1 ILAMVLAV
9 LAAYVA
15 AARPA
20 RAIARVPVVTAL
32 SGRPAPP
39 RPARRWAAPAGI
51 ALLVIAFLLMGV
63 AGSHAG
69 EANGGSNAGMPG
81 LVAAL
86 VTLAAA
92 VVLLSPACLA
102 ALARLGRRAPVA
114 VRLALRDLARFR
126 ARSGSALAAISLSV
140 LIAAIIIVVSAA
152 RFGNVLDYAGPN
164 LAPNQLLVYP
174 APAGPGTGPGGGS
187 AGTPGGGRHNRNR
200 GLVRNQQGG
209 PPPPT
214 ASQVTAASRIAA
226 ALGSRDIITLE
237 QAGAATLLHAAA
249 GRNWNGPQYG
259 LAVATPQLLRAFGI
273 KASQLDPAAD
283 ILTMRPGL
291 ATMPKMQLLHSNG
304 TGPPPRP
311 GQNSFPC
318 PASTCLAGPV
328 IQEVRALPS
337 GTSAPNTVI
346 TEHAVRQ
353 LHLHVSTAA
362 WLIQTRSPLTSSQI
376 HDARQA
382 AAAAGLTVENRNSV
396 PSLSQITDVATAC
409 GILLALGILAMSVG
423 LIRSE
428 TASDLRTL
436 AATGASGP
444 ARRTLTAVT
453 AGALALTGAVIG
465 LAGGYLAAI
474 GFFRTSHLDGL
485 SSLSSIPV
493 ANLLLILA
501 GMPSVAAV
509 AGWLLGGR
517 EPPAMARQPLG

>member
-1 ILAMVLAV
+1 MTSQVASDLRLAAGSSWHVGGAARRVTGIVANPQNLLDQFALVAPGQVKSPDEVTVLFNAPGVSPAAIGPDVETVSQAAARGEQRNVINPESISIAAATLGMLLIALVGAGGFTVLAQRRLRAIGMLGAQGATDRNIRLVVRANGVATGVAGALAGFALGLAGWLAYRPQEEASAHHLIGAFHLPWLVIILAMVLAV

-39 RPARRWAAPAGI
+39 RQARRWAAPAGI

-187 AGTPGGGRHNRNR
+187 AGTPGGGRHDRNR

-259 LAVATPQLLRAFGI
+259 LAAATPQLLRAFGI

-291 ATMPKMQLLHSNG
+291 ATMPKMQLLH
-304 TGPPPRP
+304 
-311 GQNSFPC
+311 
-318 PASTCLAGPV
+318 
-328 IQEVRALPS
+328 
-337 GTSAPNTVI
+337 
-346 TEHAVRQ
+346 
-353 LHLHVSTAA
+353 
-362 WLIQTRSPLTSSQI
+362 
-376 HDARQA
+376 
-382 AAAAGLTVENRNSV
+382 
-396 PSLSQITDVATAC
+396 
-409 GILLALGILAMSVG
+409 
-423 LIRSE
+423 
-428 TASDLRTL
+428 
-436 AATGASGP
+436 
-444 ARRTLTAVT
+444 
-453 AGALALTGAVIG
+453 
-465 LAGGYLAAI
+465 
-474 GFFRTSHLDGL
+474 
-485 SSLSSIPV
+485 
-493 ANLLLILA
+493 
-501 GMPSVAAV
+501 
-509 AGWLLGGR
+509 
-517 EPPAMARQPLG
+517 